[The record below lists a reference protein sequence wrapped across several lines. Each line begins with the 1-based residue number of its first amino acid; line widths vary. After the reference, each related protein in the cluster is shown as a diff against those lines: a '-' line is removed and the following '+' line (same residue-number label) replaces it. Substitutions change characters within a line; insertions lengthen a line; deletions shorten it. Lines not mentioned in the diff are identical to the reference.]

1 MVEVLP
7 NTCKVLGSIP
17 INGERE
23 RKKNRA
29 QSSSSMHTE
38 NNKWGHLTFCHRC
51 LGEKTVIVCVWLGR
65 MLPSE
70 TVQKRKSSVRLRVEA
85 A

>member
-1 MVEVLP
+1 MVEILP
-7 NTCKVLGSIP
+7 NTYKVLGSIP

-29 QSSSSMHTE
+29 QPSSSMHTE
-38 NNKWGHLTFCHRC
+38 NNKWGHKTFCQTGAWERKQS
-51 LGEKTVIVCVWLGR
+51 LCVVGQ

-70 TVQKRKSSVRLRVEA
+70 TVQKRKSSVRLHVEA